1 MKTVLK
7 SLVGSRAHDLHT
19 EESDYDYRA
28 VHLIPTSEIMS
39 LGHKYSATSWIEGK
53 VDETSYE
60 IGHFLQLCTKANP
73 SVLEVLLADQVQEE
87 TQYAKEMRDLLPFM
101 FNPNDAFNAF
111 AGYSKNQQK
120 KMLED
125 HLARRLKYGVAYLR
139 TAYNLVSLFQTGT
152 FSLRVEGEKKSTLI
166 DMKKGKFSDGKII
179 DLAEEQISIARELLP
194 RVENRQDLTKIND
207 FLLKVRKENW

>member
-19 EESDYDYRA
+19 EESDYDYRG
-28 VHLIPTSEIMS
+28 VHLLPTSNL
-39 LGHKYSATSWIEGK
+39 LGLGSKNSPTCWLEGG

-60 IGHFLQLCTKANP
+60 ISHFLHLCTKANP
-73 SVLEVLLADQVQEE
+73 SALEVLLADQIKEE
-87 TQYAKEMRDLLPFM
+87 TDYAKEMRDLFPLM
-101 FNPNDAFNAF
+101 YNPDDAFNAF
-111 AGYSKNQQK
+111 VGYSKNQQK

-166 DMKKGKFSDGKII
+166 DMKQGKFSDGKII